1 MAQFRKIILV
11 ISLGLLVIGLQHS
24 FAASSLGI
32 STNKQT
38 YEYGDFLSITF
49 RVSELTGQPITIHI
63 VDNSGKTSAP
73 ISIPISELNYTI
85 TSPFP
90 FYKTNYNPGKYGID
104 AEYSGA
110 KASVYFDLI
119 DSDKIAIPTEYK
131 TLVKTWLQGSATDND
146 YAGLIR
152 ELIHTDIIK
161 VTNYHDQTINQ
172 IHIPN
177 WFKNNSKWWSDDLI
191 SDNDFGLAIQYL
203 IKAKIMTV

>member
-1 MAQFRKIILV
+1 MIWFGKIILIV
-11 ISLGLLVIGLQHS
+11 SLGLLVIGLQHS
-24 FAASSLGI
+24 FATPTLEI
-32 STNKQT
+32 STSKQT

-49 RVSELTGQPITIHI
+49 RVSELTGQPIIIHI
-63 VDNSGKTSAP
+63 VDSSGKASTP
-73 ISIPISELNYTI
+73 INIPISKLNYTI

-90 FYKTNYNPGKYGID
+90 FYKTNYNPGKYSID
-104 AEYSGA
+104 AEYA
-110 KASVYFDLI
+110 DIKTNVYFDLM

-146 YAGLIR
+146 YTGLIR

-161 VTNYHDQTINQ
+161 VTKYNVQTTNS

-203 IKAKIMTV
+203 VEVKIMTV

>member
-1 MAQFRKIILV
+1 MEWFGKIILIV
-11 ISLGLLVIGLQHS
+11 SLGLLIIGLQHS
-24 FAASSLGI
+24 FATSSLAI
-32 STNKQT
+32 STSKQT

-49 RVSELTGQPITIHI
+49 RVSELTGQPIIIHI
-63 VDNSGKTSAP
+63 VDGSGKTSMP
-73 ISIPISELNYTI
+73 INIQIDKLNYTI
-85 TSPFP
+85 TSPYP
-90 FYKTNYNPGKYGID
+90 FYKTNYSPGKYSID
-104 AEYSGA
+104 AEYSDI

-119 DSDKIAIPTEYK
+119 DSDKISIPTEYK

-161 VTNYHDQTINQ
+161 VTNYHDQTTNP
-172 IHIPN
+172 IHIPT

>member
-1 MAQFRKIILV
+1 MAWFGKIILIV
-11 ISLGLLVIGLQHS
+11 SLGLLAIGLQHS
-24 FAASSLGI
+24 FATPSLEI
-32 STNKQT
+32 STSKQT

-49 RVSELTGQPITIHI
+49 RVSELTGQPIIIHI
-63 VDNSGKTSAP
+63 VDNSGKASAP
-73 ISIPISELNYTI
+73 INIAINKLNYTI

-90 FYKTNYNPGKYGID
+90 FYKTNYGPGKYSVD
-104 AEYSGA
+104 AEYSGI
-110 KASVYFDLI
+110 KTSVYFNLI
-119 DSDKIAIPTEYK
+119 DSDKVAIPTEYK

-161 VTNYHDQTINQ
+161 ITNYHDQTTSS

-191 SDNDFGLAIQYL
+191 SDNDFGMAIQYL
-203 IKAKIMTV
+203 IKAKIMIV